1 MNCPSRTDEP
11 SEHDG
16 YNQNPPSLAADL
28 TTRQDLN
35 GIVNLR
41 TDQDFGNEAE
51 DAYTEATEAQIE
63 GSSEFRRLPDSAE
76 MQDADDQSGNGHGRA
91 RNTMITSP
99 PLHSSSRS
107 RVGYPYQSSSES
119 DNNDVR
125 AVAPE
130 DGSFDRRSGNLQ
142 KRIPRPIQTIGR
154 ILNKFP
160 KFVGPGFLVAVAY
173 IDPGNYST
181 DVSAGAATQFKLLF
195 IVLMSNFFAIIL
207 QSLAIRLGTVTGLNL
222 AQHCRAH
229 LPRWMNIVLYLLGEG
244 AIIATDIAEVIGS
257 AIALNL
263 LFPKVPLVAGC
274 AITVVD
280 VLVILIFWSPSGSL
294 KRLRY
299 FEFFV
304 VALVLGVVICFCVEL
319 SFIHD
324 QKHTAV
330 GEVLKG
336 YIPSSAVVD
345 GQGLYL
351 SCGILGATVMPH
363 SLYLGSSMVQPRL
376 RDFDIKAGNTVPDI
390 TDNSDKVTYR
400 PSLAAIRSCM
410 SYSITEVGLSL
421 CIFALFVNSAILIV
435 AGASLTSSSAAETD
449 DLFGIHDLLSETLAP
464 AAGTIFALA
473 LLLSGTSAGIVCTIA
488 GQILSEGALNWKIAP
503 WLRRFATR
511 TISIVPS
518 VIIAGAVGKEGL
530 SAALNA
536 TQVALSV
543 ALPFISAPLIYFT
556 CRNKYMV
563 VGGVDRAAREDAD
576 GELELEEEPEPIK
589 MRNAWALSVLAVL
602 IWLVITIMNV
612 ALLVLLGLGKA

>member
-76 MQDADDQSGNGHGRA
+76 IQDADDQSGNGHGRA

-99 PLHSSSRS
+99 PLYSSSRS
-107 RVGYPYQSSSES
+107 RVGYSYQSSSES
-119 DNNDVR
+119 DNNDAR

-130 DGSFDRRSGNLQ
+130 DGSFNRRSGNLQ

-244 AIIATDIAEVIGS
+244 AIIATDIAEVS
-257 AIALNL
+257 L
-263 LFPKVPLVAGC
+263 LGC
-274 AITVVD
+274 A
-280 VLVILIFWSPSGSL
+280 WS
-294 KRLRY
+294 
-299 FEFFV
+299 
-304 VALVLGVVICFCVEL
+304 
-319 SFIHD
+319 
-324 QKHTAV
+324 
-330 GEVLKG
+330 
-336 YIPSSAVVD
+336 
-345 GQGLYL
+345 
-351 SCGILGATVMPH
+351 
-363 SLYLGSSMVQPRL
+363 
-376 RDFDIKAGNTVPDI
+376 VPD
-390 TDNSDKVTYR
+390 
-400 PSLAAIRSCM
+400 
-410 SYSITEVGLSL
+410 
-421 CIFALFVNSAILIV
+421 
-435 AGASLTSSSAAETD
+435 
-449 DLFGIHDLLSETLAP
+449 
-464 AAGTIFALA
+464 
-473 LLLSGTSAGIVCTIA
+473 
-488 GQILSEGALNWKIAP
+488 
-503 WLRRFATR
+503 
-511 TISIVPS
+511 
-518 VIIAGAVGKEGL
+518 
-530 SAALNA
+530 
-536 TQVALSV
+536 
-543 ALPFISAPLIYFT
+543 
-556 CRNKYMV
+556 
-563 VGGVDRAAREDAD
+563 
-576 GELELEEEPEPIK
+576 
-589 MRNAWALSVLAVL
+589 
-602 IWLVITIMNV
+602 
-612 ALLVLLGLGKA
+612 